1 MADLSNKNGGGSK
14 SHQEPNSA
22 PLSPRSRRKSAKAT
36 SSSSS
41 AAAAAAAN
49 KKKCALSPQ
58 TVEYLKSWILHP
70 AHIEH
75 PYPTEEEKSKIMAET
90 GIELK
95 QLTNWFVNNRKRF
108 WKPKV
113 EELKRQMSS
122 GTSGLSGCGTLAE
135 AAAKAGVQLASEDQP
150 SAHASKKIKLTSQS
164 SSSSIRSSTSSSASK
179 SHSPMSPILT
189 SSSFSNS
196 SISIMSSPREMKGKT
211 FPPFRQKPTQSQRK
225 SQQQLLEDELLVSP
239 TTVIDPLLATTSTS
253 ALDAFQFD
261 DFNLIPPSASC
272 EIQDPIVA
280 TASAANIKLPSCPP
294 ILPLTNNAASNGGN
308 ANHVNGIQSQSA
320 SFQNLEVRRHSVA
333 SFNSASNTFQVEDA
347 TANDAIPTSSVSFT
361 TNNQQPAATP
371 SANATSVNRDGGA
384 VAATKALESS
394 TTTLASAMDT
404 NFTNGFEGFNCG
416 VGFCD
421 HLQNKMNRYV
431 QPCALCSACRDWNLG
446 EFCPWDLTGIIGD
459 MPTDG
464 NGTIVSDCDLFGGS
478 NANTSGVG
486 AGSSS
491 CSSASSG
498 SVGSNHVAPG
508 SNANG
513 GGSDVKVREGTK
525 GGNGSNFVPQEITHS
540 PWEVF
545 EMENRSASVLS
556 ISAMVDIETWD

>member
-1 MADLSNKNGGGSK
+1 MADLSNKHGGGSK
-14 SHQEPNSA
+14 SHPEPNSA
-22 PLSPRSRRKSAKAT
+22 PLSPRSRRKSAKAS

-150 SAHASKKIKLTSQS
+150 SAPASKKIKLTSHS

-179 SHSPMSPILT
+179 SHSPMSPSLA
-189 SSSFSNS
+189 SSTFSNS
-196 SISIMSSPREMKGKT
+196 SISIMSSPREMRGKT
-211 FPPFRQKPTQSQRK
+211 LPPFRHKPTQSQRK

-272 EIQDPIVA
+272 EIQDPILA

-294 ILPLTNNAASNGGN
+294 ILPLTNNAASNGSN
-308 ANHVNGIQSQSA
+308 ANNVNGTQSQSA
-320 SFQNLEVRRHSVA
+320 SFQKLEVRRHSVA
-333 SFNSASNTFQVEDA
+333 SLNSAPNTFQVEDVAARDA
-347 TANDAIPTSSVSFT
+347 TPTSSVSLT
-361 TNNQQPAATP
+361 TNQQQQPTATP
-371 SANATSVNRDGGA
+371 SANPTSVNRDGGA
-384 VAATKALESS
+384 IAATKALESS

-404 NFTNGFEGFNCG
+404 NLTTGFEGFNCG

-421 HLQNKMNRYV
+421 HLQNKM
-431 QPCALCSACRDWNLG
+431 
-446 EFCPWDLTGIIGD
+446 
-459 MPTDG
+459 
-464 NGTIVSDCDLFGGS
+464 VSYYTFIFILS
-478 NANTSGVG
+478 
-486 AGSSS
+486 
-491 CSSASSG
+491 
-498 SVGSNHVAPG
+498 HAP
-508 SNANG
+508 
-513 GGSDVKVREGTK
+513 
-525 GGNGSNFVPQEITHS
+525 
-540 PWEVF
+540 
-545 EMENRSASVLS
+545 
-556 ISAMVDIETWD
+556 